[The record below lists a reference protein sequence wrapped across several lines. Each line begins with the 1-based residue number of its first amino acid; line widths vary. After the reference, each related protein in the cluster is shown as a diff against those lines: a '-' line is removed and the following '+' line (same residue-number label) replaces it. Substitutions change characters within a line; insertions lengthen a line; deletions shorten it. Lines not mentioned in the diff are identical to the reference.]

1 MNMLRP
7 SRLVPNVSAHA
18 HLHGQHDYNAHPL
31 APLGCAVEMHVV
43 PDVRETFAPHS
54 VSGYHLGTSLEH
66 YRCYKIWIK
75 KTRSERIGNTV
86 FFKHKYLT
94 MPTIT
99 NADAL
104 LIAAKDMS
112 TALEGGVTK
121 SLETVDAVKKLMEIF
136 KRKAQ
141 DEKRREKESQPQRVH
156 IDEAQEQRVAEE
168 RQHQEDESPH

>member
-1 MNMLRP
+1 
-7 SRLVPNVSAHA
+7 
-18 HLHGQHDYNAHPL
+18 
-31 APLGCAVEMHVV
+31 MHVV

-66 YRCYKIWIK
+66 YRCYKIWVK
-75 KTRSERIGNTV
+75 KTRSEQIGNAV

-104 LIAAKDMS
+104 LIAAKDKS
-112 TALEGGVTK
+112 TALEGGVVR
-121 SLETVDAVKKLMEIF
+121 SLETVDAVKKLMENF

-141 DEKRREKESQPQRVH
+141 DEKMTEKEARPQRVC
-156 IDEAQEQRVAEE
+156 IDEAQEQRVAKE
-168 RQHQEDESPH
+168 RQRRSRPMKIRVTPPLPPTAQQ